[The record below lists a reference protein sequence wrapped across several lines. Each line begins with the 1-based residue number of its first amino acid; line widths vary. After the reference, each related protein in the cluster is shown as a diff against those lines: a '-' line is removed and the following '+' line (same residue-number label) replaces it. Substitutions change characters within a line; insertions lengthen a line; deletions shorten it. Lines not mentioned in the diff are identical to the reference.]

1 MAITLAK
8 KAPEWVLRY
17 SWSPP
22 IMSHDNVAS
31 ATLQVTSGTVVL
43 DGYGLDGDEVFFF
56 ASGGAD
62 GETAIITATATTS
75 EGETLSETLYLPV
88 RATAQALGQTVLDVI
103 KYALRPIIGLRADPK
118 PAEQADARENLDLM
132 LSSWAESGADLGVRL
147 PTQEADVLYLPD
159 GYLSAIKSGLRV
171 RLCELYGQPVSP
183 TDMLAARRGEILVKF
198 KNLPDERAGVYF

>member
-1 MAITLAK
+1 MAITLSK
-8 KAPEWVLRY
+8 KAPEWAVRY
-17 SWSPP
+17 AWSPP
-22 IMSHDNVAS
+22 IMAS
-31 ATLQVTSGTVVL
+31 DSVSGASISLTSGTVTI

-56 ASGGAD
+56 ASGGAN
-62 GETAIITATATTS
+62 GETAVIAVSATTS
-75 EGETLSETLYLPV
+75 QGETLSETLYLPI
-88 RATAQALGQTVLDVI
+88 RATTQALGQTVLDVI

-147 PTQEADVLYLPD
+147 PTQEADVLYLSD
-159 GYLSAIKSGLRV
+159 GYLSAVKSGLRV